1 VRTSGVRLSQRPSPG
16 EWYGNQNFR
25 GEFAPKLTNR

>member
-16 EWYGNQNFR
+16 EGYGNQNFR